1 MLIQN
6 GRDLLQHY
14 ANTQKTPSIKEVCTG
29 LWHVQNVGH
38 SNAII
43 IEGEK
48 GVILIDAMETF
59 ERGQA
64 LRTIITEKTGKQV
77 HTIIFTHGHPDH
89 RWGAG
94 AFADCVSEI
103 IDFAPKT
110 APLARSRELMDIQML
125 RGARQFGYM
134 LTDEETITQGLGP
147 REGAVYGEKHAPLT
161 ATTTYNE
168 DHVERV
174 IDGVHLQLVR
184 LVGETDDQIAIWL
197 PDQKVLCS
205 GDNYY
210 ACFPN
215 LYAIRGSQYRDIAAW
230 IDSLDALIAFDA
242 EVLLPGHTAPLIG
255 ADTVRET
262 LSNYRNA
269 IDYILSETLRGMNAG
284 KTIDELASTIH
295 LPEHLASLPYLGEHY
310 GCTEWTVRAIYVA
323 YLGWFDGNPTR
334 LHPLP
339 PSIHAEKTV
348 ALMGGIDAVYAAAQ
362 KAYKDADYQWC
373 LELCDLLANCGDS
386 VRANTL
392 KADAM
397 TRLADFETSGN
408 GRHYYLACA
417 HALRGE

>member
-6 GRDLLQHY
+6 GRERLQEF
-14 ANTQKTPSIKEVCTG
+14 ADTQRTPVTQEIRPG
-29 LWHVQNVGH
+29 IWHVLNLGH

-43 IEGEK
+43 IEGTQ
-48 GVILIDAMETF
+48 GVILIDTMETL

-64 LRTIITEKTGKQV
+64 LRAIIREKTGKQV

-94 AFADCVSEI
+94 AFSDCVSEV
-103 IDFAPKT
+103 IDFAPKLP
-110 APLARSRELMDIQML
+110 PLKRSKALFDIQML

-134 LTDEETITQGLGP
+134 LSDEALITQGLGP
-147 REGAVYGEKHAPLT
+147 REGTAYGEKHAPLA
-161 ATTTYNE
+161 ATTTYTE
-168 DHVERV
+168 DTVERV
-174 IDGVHLQLVR
+174 IDGITLKMVR
-184 LVGETDDQIAIWL
+184 LVGETDDQIAVWL
-197 PDQKVLCS
+197 PDEKVLCC

-230 IDSLDALIAFDA
+230 IDSLDTLLAFNADA
-242 EVLLPGHTAPLIG
+242 LLPGHTAPVIG
-255 ADTVRET
+255 ADAIRDT
-262 LSNYRNA
+262 LTNYRDA
-269 IDYILSETLRGMNAG
+269 IDYILSETLHGMNEG
-284 KTIDELASTIH
+284 KTIDELASTIR
-295 LPEHLASLPYLGEHY
+295 LPERFATLPYLGEYY

-323 YLGWFDGNPTR
+323 YLGWFDGNPTH

-339 PSIHAEKTV
+339 PAAHAQKSV
-348 ALMGGIDAVYAAAQ
+348 ALMGGIDAVFSAAQ
-362 KAYKDADYQWC
+362 AAYQENDYQWC
-373 LELCDLLANCGDS
+373 LELCDLLIGCGDLG
-386 VRANTL
+386 RANAL

-397 TRLADFETSGN
+397 TRLADYETSGN